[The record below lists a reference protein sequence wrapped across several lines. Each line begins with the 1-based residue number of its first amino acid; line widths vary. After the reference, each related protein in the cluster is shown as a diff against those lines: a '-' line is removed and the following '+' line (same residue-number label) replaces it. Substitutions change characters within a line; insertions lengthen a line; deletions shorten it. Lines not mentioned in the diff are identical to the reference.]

1 MLLWLGP
8 VSIHGAIW
16 CPPGL
21 QIAQA
26 RTLLSVMNDIV
37 HKCNGNALAMV
48 MGDFNSTPESAV
60 YRFIK
65 AGELDCQT
73 VSRKLVSGQIQ
84 GTSWPAAMEK
94 VSCWSIPALEGHL
107 VCKCL
112 QHSTGH
118 ILPAVFDGWVDQP
131 VSGQISWSAALK
143 AVGDAKRKDL

>member
-1 MLLWLGP
+1 MPTAKRIERLGGDPKLKAWLIFAQTGGTLP
-8 VSIHGAIW
+8 SLQPCGAL
-16 CPPGL
+16 CV

-94 VSCWSIPALEGHL
+94 VSCWS
-107 VCKCL
+107 
-112 QHSTGH
+112 S
-118 ILPAVFDGWVDQP
+118 
-131 VSGQISWSAALK
+131 
-143 AVGDAKRKDL
+143 

>member
-1 MLLWLGP
+1 MWRPSSRKVCQKLAQIRATLP
-8 VSIHGAIW
+8 SIDPIGAL
-16 CPPGL
+16 CL

-94 VSCWSIPALEGHL
+94 VSC
-107 VCKCL
+107 
-112 QHSTGH
+112 
-118 ILPAVFDGWVDQP
+118 
-131 VSGQISWSAALK
+131 
-143 AVGDAKRKDL
+143 